1 MNPQINRWR
10 QAIVGVIL
18 LLLAGMV
25 YAWSVLSIPIA
36 QEFASWTKAQLSMTF
51 TLTMILFCVGCLVGG
66 LLNRRLTPRIF
77 VLISAVLF
85 LVGFFAASCIKTA
98 MGLYLSFGVLCGLA
112 SGFVYNAVMGTVSAW
127 FPDRQGLISGVLL
140 MGFGLS
146 SFLVGKLYQA
156 FTPAQIGGWRISF
169 RVMGVIT
176 LVVFVICS
184 FFLKRPGSDF
194 VPPASAAARKKWSN
208 PVAEEAPAQVMMRRP
223 AFWMYYLWA
232 VLLSAA
238 GLALVSQASGIAR
251 QVGPQVEAGVIATV
265 VGLISIFNG
274 IGRVIAG
281 SLFDRLGRSMTMQLT
296 NVTFLIAGAI
306 LLAAL
311 SCGSFPVLVLGFI
324 VGGLAYGGI
333 TPTNS
338 AFISSYYGRK
348 HYSVNF
354 SIINTNLI
362 VASFGSTIAGSLYD
376 ASMSYMSTIA
386 MIVVLGALG
395 IAASIGISLCDK
407 AMLSGRSAR

>member
-1 MNPQINRWR
+1 
-10 QAIVGVIL
+10 
-18 LLLAGMV
+18 
-25 YAWSVLSIPIA
+25 
-36 QEFASWTKAQLSMTF
+36 
-51 TLTMILFCVGCLVGG
+51 
-66 LLNRRLTPRIF
+66 
-77 VLISAVLF
+77 
-85 LVGFFAASCIKTA
+85 
-98 MGLYLSFGVLCGLA
+98 
-112 SGFVYNAVMGTVSAW
+112 
-127 FPDRQGLISGVLL
+127 
-140 MGFGLS
+140 
-146 SFLVGKLYQA
+146 
-156 FTPAQIGGWRISF
+156 
-169 RVMGVIT
+169 
-176 LVVFVICS
+176 
-184 FFLKRPGSDF
+184 
-194 VPPASAAARKKWSN
+194 
-208 PVAEEAPAQVMMRRP
+208 MMRRP

-348 HYSVNF
+348 HYPVNF

>member
-77 VLISAVLF
+77 VLISAALF
-85 LVGFFAASCIKTA
+85 LAGFFAASCIKTA

-208 PVAEEAPAQVMMRRP
+208 PVAEEAPVQVMMRRP

-348 HYSVNF
+348 HYPVNF

>member
-1 MNPQINRWR
+1 MKSQNRWN
-10 QAIVGVIL
+10 QAIVGVVL

-51 TLTMILFCVGCLVGG
+51 TLTMILFCVGCLIGG
-66 LLNRRLTPRIF
+66 LLSRRFKPGVF
-77 VLISAVLF
+77 VLVSAVLF
-85 LVGFFAASCIKTA
+85 LVGFFAASGIKTTL
-98 MGLYLSFGVLCGLA
+98 GLYLSFGVLCGLA
-112 SGFVYNAVMGTVSAW
+112 SGLVYNAVMGTVSAW

-156 FTPAQIGGWRISF
+156 FTPAQIGGWRTSF
-169 RVMGVIT
+169 RFMGILT
-176 LVVFVICS
+176 FVVFIVCS

-194 VPPASAAARKKWSN
+194 VPPASASVKKKWLN
-208 PVAEEAPAQVMMRRP
+208 PVAEEAPTQRMMRRP

-251 QVGPQVEAGVIATV
+251 QVGPQVEAGIIATV

-296 NVTFLIAGAI
+296 NVTFLLAGAI

-311 SCGSFPVLVLGFI
+311 SSGSFAILVLGFI

-338 AFISSYYGRK
+338 AFISSYYGRE
-348 HYSVNF
+348 HYPVNF

-386 MIVVLGALG
+386 MIVVLGVLG
-395 IAASIGISLCDK
+395 IAVSFGISLCDK
-407 AMLSGRSAR
+407 AMLSKRIAK